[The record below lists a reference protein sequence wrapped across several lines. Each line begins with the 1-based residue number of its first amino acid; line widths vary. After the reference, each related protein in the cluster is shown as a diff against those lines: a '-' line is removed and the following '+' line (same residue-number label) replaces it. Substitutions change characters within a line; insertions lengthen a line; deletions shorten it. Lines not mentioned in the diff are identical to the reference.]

1 MNSIPTRTFTIGA
14 LAERAGVP
22 IDTIRH
28 YERQGLLSAAARRAS
43 GYREYDLGAIDRV
56 RFIRRAKSLGFS
68 LEEIC
73 ELLSFSTD
81 REHGVEHIKQ
91 RAVER
96 LQEINERIDALVA
109 MRDELQKLVGACPGS
124 GEPECCP
131 ILANIQGADADPAP
145 DVPAPAARALGCCG
159 GSSSGRTAHES

>member
-1 MNSIPTRTFTIGA
+1 MNSIPTRTFTIGE
-14 LAERAGVP
+14 LAEKAGVP
-22 IDTIRH
+22 VDTIRH
-28 YERQGLLSAAARRAS
+28 YERQGLLPATARRAS
-43 GYREYDLGAIDRV
+43 GYRQYDPAAIERV

-91 RAVER
+91 RASER
-96 LQEINERIDALVA
+96 LQEITERIDALVV
-109 MRDELQKLVGACPGS
+109 MRDALQKLVGACPGS

-131 ILANIQGADADPAP
+131 ILANIQGAGDDSVADMP
-145 DVPAPAARALGCCG
+145 VAARALGCCG
-159 GSSSGRTAHES
+159 APGSSRTVRES